1 MKSVRILAL
10 GLLVAL
16 AGSISLSNVHA
27 DTWNKATKVTFSE
40 PVQIPGTVLPPG
52 TYTFTLADSQS
63 NRHIVQIYNDTRM
76 QLITTVLAIPNYQ
89 LQPAGKTILEFA
101 ERPVGQPIA
110 LQAWFYPGDNFGQEF
125 VYPKSEAAQ
134 LSQLNSTNVPSMDET
149 ESTPA
154 PAPAQ
159 PAAAEPPPTPQ
170 PVAAAPTPVAQEPA
184 QTAPVTSETPTQPQ
198 SSEKEL
204 PKTGSDLPLF
214 ALAGFIALGGALVLH
229 KVTRGQS

>member
-16 AGSISLSNVHA
+16 AGSIPLSTAHA
-27 DTWNKATKVTFSE
+27 DTWDKATKVTFSE

-63 NRHIVQIYNDTRM
+63 NRHIVQIYNDTRT

-101 ERPVGQPIA
+101 ERPSGQPIA

-134 LSQLNSTNVPSMDET
+134 LSQMNGSNVPSTD

-159 PAAAEPPPTPQ
+159 PVASEPATTPQ
-170 PVAAAPTPVAQEPA
+170 PEAAAPVPVAQEPA
-184 QTAPVTSETPTQPQ
+184 QTAPVTSDTPTQPQ
-198 SSEKEL
+198 SSEL

-214 ALAGFIALGGALVLH
+214 ALAGFVALGGALVLH